1 MNRPRLRDKKSR
13 IVIVGAG
20 AVGCGIAYML
30 AKNGFRNLT
39 VLEREDDVA
48 KVTSSQGAG
57 LCGQVRGSV
66 ERVRLAMKSVE
77 VFRELQKDSVAPPE
91 WREVGSLRIALSE
104 EKKSSFQKLSEICT
118 EAGLETRWLN
128 TEETRE
134 KWPQLDPESFV
145 GSLWCPS
152 DGYLT
157 PYRVAKSYERQCL
170 KMGCRFLMK
179 TEVLSF
185 LKDGDRIR
193 GVITNQGEFEAD
205 YTILATGAHA
215 YPLAFEAGLELP
227 VVPIRHEYF
236 VTAPM
241 SQLDPDRP
249 CLRIPEMS
257 VYGRVSQDSLLLGGW
272 ERVGQSLDP
281 RKLSAGSATPAIRT
295 DWGVLLQFERDFSRL
310 FGHALG
316 VQKAR
321 VAKGWPTFTPDGR
334 FIMGESE
341 QVPGLVM
348 AVGCNAHGI
357 SGSAGMGAILL
368 EILTSENPSDYANSL
383 SPDRFAASLDWK
395 SVIKQSRS
403 IYEDYY
409 KD

>member
-1 MNRPRLRDKKSR
+1 MNRSRLEDKKSK

-20 AVGCGIAYML
+20 AIGCGIAYTL
-30 AKNGFRNLT
+30 AKSGFRNLT

-57 LCGQVRGSV
+57 LCGQVRSTV

-104 EKKSSFQKLSEICT
+104 EKKPQFQKLSDICR
-118 EAGLETRWLN
+118 EAGLETHWLSP
-128 TEETRE
+128 EETQA
-134 KWPQLDPESFV
+134 KWPQLDPAALV

-152 DGYLT
+152 DGYMT
-157 PYRVAKSYERQCL
+157 PYRVAKSYERQCMKL
-170 KMGCRFLMK
+170 GSLFLMN
-179 TEVLSF
+179 TDVHSF
-185 LKDGDRIR
+185 LKDGDRVR
-193 GVITNQGEFEAD
+193 GVKTNEGDFEAD
-205 YTILATGAHA
+205 YTILASGAHA
-215 YPLAFEAGLELP
+215 YPLALEAGLELP
-227 VVPIRHEYF
+227 VVPVRHEYF

-241 SQLDPDRP
+241 SQLDPDWP
-249 CLRIPEMS
+249 CLRVPEMS
-257 VYGRVSQDSLLLGGW
+257 LYGRVHQNSLLLGGW

-281 RKLSAGSATPAIRT
+281 RKLNADTAAPPIRT

-316 VQKAR
+316 AQKAR
-321 VAKGWPTFTPDGR
+321 VAKGWPTFTPDGQ
-334 FIMGESE
+334 FIIGESAKL
-341 QVPGLVM
+341 PGLVM

-357 SGSAGMGAILL
+357 SGSAGIGALLL
-368 EILTSENPSDYANSL
+368 ESLTSENPSDYTKSL
-383 SPDRFAASLDWK
+383 APDRFSESLDWK
-395 SVIKQSRS
+395 SAIKQSRS
-403 IYEDYY
+403 IYETYY